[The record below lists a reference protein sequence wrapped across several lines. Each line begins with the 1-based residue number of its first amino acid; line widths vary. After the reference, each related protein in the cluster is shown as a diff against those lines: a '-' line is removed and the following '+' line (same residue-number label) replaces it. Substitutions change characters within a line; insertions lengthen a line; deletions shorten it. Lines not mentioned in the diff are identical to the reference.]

1 MRIKI
6 EKESRTIDAED
17 IIEREIKPFGTNS
30 AHIIVPKKWLGH
42 KVVLIM
48 AGKVK
53 QWLGGYAKKYKKA
66 LTQEEMFK
74 IQDKILRKK
83 S

>member
-1 MRIKI
+1 
-6 EKESRTIDAED
+6 
-17 IIEREIKPFGTNS
+17 
-30 AHIIVPKKWLGH
+30 
-42 KVVLIM
+42 M